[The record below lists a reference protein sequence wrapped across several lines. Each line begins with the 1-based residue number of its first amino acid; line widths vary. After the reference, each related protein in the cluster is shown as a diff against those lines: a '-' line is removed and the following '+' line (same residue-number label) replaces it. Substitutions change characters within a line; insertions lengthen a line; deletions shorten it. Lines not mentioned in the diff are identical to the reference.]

1 MTRVVWTVPA
11 LEDVEAARA
20 FVARDSPRY
29 ARALVERLLAAA
41 ERLAE
46 FPLAGRVVPE
56 LGQATIREVLEGSY
70 RLVYR
75 VTADEAQVVA
85 VVHGARQFP
94 AGDVTERP

>member
-11 LEDVEAARA
+11 LEDVEAARD

-41 ERLAE
+41 ERLAD
-46 FPLAGRVVPE
+46 FPLVGRVVPE
-56 LGQATIREVLEGSY
+56 LGQATVRELFEGGY
-70 RLVYR
+70 RIVYR
-75 VTADEAQVVA
+75 VTPDEAQVVA

-94 AGDVTERP
+94 AGDVAARP